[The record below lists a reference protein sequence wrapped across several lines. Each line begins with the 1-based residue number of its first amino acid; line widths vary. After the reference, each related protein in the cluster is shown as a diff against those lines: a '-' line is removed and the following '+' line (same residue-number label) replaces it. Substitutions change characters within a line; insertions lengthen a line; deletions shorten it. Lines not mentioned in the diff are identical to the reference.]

1 VADVRLRRTPPLGP
15 LAALV
20 ALALAALLAEA
31 AHGPA
36 GPLPLL
42 AAAEL
47 KAQLDAGRRPFLIDQ
62 RPLDAFRQG
71 RLPGA
76 RSIPLRELRRRYGE
90 IPRGRLVIYC
100 DCPRDELEAAY
111 RFLVDQGA
119 EQIAALEGGFAGWTA
134 RGYPVER

>member
-1 VADVRLRRTPPLGP
+1 VPLRRPRSLGLP
-15 LAALV
+15 AAVVLAAV
-20 ALALAALLAEA
+20 MLAATPARA
-31 AHGPA
+31 AHPA
-36 GPLPLL
+36 GPVALV

-47 KAQLDAGRRPFLIDQ
+47 KAQLDAGRRPVLVDL
-62 RPLDAFRQG
+62 RPVEAYRRG

-76 RSIPLRELRRRYGE
+76 RSIPIRELRRRHGE

-100 DCPRDELEAAY
+100 DCPREELEAAY

-119 EQIAALEGGFAGWTA
+119 EQIAALEEGFAGWTA